1 VEVAFPRLALNPFLR
16 FFRLGPISGRKKLR
30 RSITHILG
38 ERPTNLGLYQLALR
52 HSSAS
57 RETGIAGFRESN
69 ERLEYLGDA
78 VLGMVIAEYLFKRYP
93 YKDEGFLTDIRSRF
107 VNREMLN
114 SVSRKIGL
122 DLLIEYDGQ
131 RTRSL
136 PARTSMYGDALE
148 ALVGAIFLDKGFK
161 VARRFILKQLLA
173 HYDIESVVQNNA
185 NFKSRLIEWAQRTGK
200 DVRFDI
206 IQETGAAQFR
216 EFVAQVS
223 VDDVPLTTG
232 SGFSKKKAEQAAA
245 EKALDLLEAV

>member
-1 VEVAFPRLALNPFLR
+1 VQVAFPRIAVNPLLR
-16 FFRLGPISGRKKLR
+16 FFRLGQPSDRQKLR
-30 RSITHILG
+30 RAIASIIG
-38 ERPTNLGLYQLALR
+38 ERPANLGLYQLALR

-78 VLGMVIAEYLFKRYP
+78 VLGMVIADYLFKRYP

-122 DLLIEYDGQ
+122 DRLIEYDGQ
-131 RTRSL
+131 RTRNL
-136 PARTSMYGDALE
+136 PTRTSVYGDALE
-148 ALVGAIFLDKGFK
+148 ALVGAVFLDKGFK
-161 VARRFILKQLLA
+161 VARRFVLKQLLA
-173 HYDIESVVQNNA
+173 HYDIEAIVQNNA

-206 IQETGAAQFR
+206 IRETGTAQFR

-223 VDDVPLTTG
+223 VDDEPLTTG
-232 SGFSKKKAEQAAA
+232 SGYSKKKAEQAAA
-245 EKALDLLEAV
+245 EKALELLEK